1 MNAHS
6 TSSPVENVR
15 SSGTTF
21 LGQALLM
28 VLCALGVL
36 GALLAGL
43 HFLSLAEG
51 DQNRANSRWATSLSD
66 FHLEHFYKIQKEQLE
81 LRLNEL
87 AIREGLDDLVL
98 ENYRLRIAEYANR
111 VETVHKKS
119 AQEESE
125 ARVYEVQRDRNLRRT
140 RWLMAGAVGF
150 VLVIVFV
157 MLNVIA
163 GGRGFMAAALLVL
176 VITLAISVNAFI
188 PFWG

>member
-1 MNAHS
+1 
-6 TSSPVENVR
+6 
-15 SSGTTF
+15 
-21 LGQALLM
+21 
-28 VLCALGVL
+28 
-36 GALLAGL
+36 
-43 HFLSLAEG
+43 
-51 DQNRANSRWATSLSD
+51 
-66 FHLEHFYKIQKEQLE
+66 LEHFYKIQKEQLE

-87 AIREGLDDLVL
+87 AIREDLDDLVL
-98 ENYRLRIAEYANR
+98 ENYRLRIAEYASQ

-140 RWLMAGAVGF
+140 RWLMAGAAGF
-150 VLVIVFV
+150 VLVNVFV

-176 VITLAISVNAFI
+176 VIALAVSVNAFI